1 MSKLKHKSLPAQ
13 QSIGTITQSSVQMGM
28 SACHDHCRPPVQTPL
43 TVFTIW
49 TQVPC
54 IALLALIA
62 PTSLWLTNL
71 HRNLARV
78 DVLAFEQQSML
89 ATVRAKMQIGKNSA
103 LFKNEGKEHD

>member
-78 DVLAFEQQSML
+78 DVFATATCLVTALAG
-89 ATVRAKMQIGKNSA
+89 ANCA
-103 LFKNEGKEHD
+103 LGNLPYI